1 MLGGIYLCALPTFTY
16 GGRDLVA
23 MLQVRHLSFIHA
35 SGLIGIYLVV
45 FMQKVD
51 IYLIAIVVVFLQKV
65 DVNVTMNY

>member
-1 MLGGIYLCALPTFTY
+1 MSFREWFVAALLGGIYLCALPTFTY

-23 MLQVRHLSFIHA
+23 MLQVL
-35 SGLIGIYLVV
+35 GIYLVV

>member
-1 MLGGIYLCALPTFTY
+1 M
-16 GGRDLVA
+16 A
-23 MLQVRHLSFIHA
+23 MLQVL
-35 SGLIGIYLVV
+35 GIYLVV